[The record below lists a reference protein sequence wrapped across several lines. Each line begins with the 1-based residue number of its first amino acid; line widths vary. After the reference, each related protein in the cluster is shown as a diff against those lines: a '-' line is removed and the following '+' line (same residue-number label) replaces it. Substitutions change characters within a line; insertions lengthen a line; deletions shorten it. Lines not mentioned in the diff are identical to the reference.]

1 MLNGVPPTT
10 ADGPVTMEQIGAMA
24 ARRLVSDL
32 QRSLPRVAARM
43 LRWRPLDTLAG
54 NGLAARS
61 FPVLWFPYWLASAEA
76 RATDLGFQTDVACSS
91 LSGYCYV
98 RLIDDVADGDHPDAV
113 RKLLPAA
120 GYFAARFQAEY
131 AKYFAHDH
139 PFWAT
144 FHDAWQRQAD
154 AAAAD
159 ANLVDVTRE
168 QFDTITARKCDAAEI
183 PIAAAGLRYALP
195 GSAIADWQSFASATA
210 AVHQMMND
218 VLGWRSDLQHGIG
231 TFVLSTFR
239 RSRRVDETPE
249 AWFRREGLAWATH
262 TVADLFAEAEEKA
275 SPLGGGDPAAWL
287 VQRRDAWRADVEAEA
302 ARLDAAA
309 TSRDA
314 PMRSASVAAEGN
326 IS

>member
-1 MLNGVPPTT
+1 MLNGLPPVT
-10 ADGPVTMEQIGAMA
+10 ADGPVSMQQIGAMA

-32 QRSLPRVAARM
+32 QRFLPRVAAGV

-54 NGLAARS
+54 HGLASRS
-61 FPVLWFPYWLASAEA
+61 FPVLWFPYWLAPAEA
-76 RATDLGFQTDVACSS
+76 RATDLSFQTDVACSS
-91 LSGYCYV
+91 LSGYCYI

-120 GYFAARFQAEY
+120 GYFAARFQIEY
-131 AKYFAHDH
+131 AKYFVHDH

-168 QFDTITARKCDAAEI
+168 QFDTVTARKCDAAEI

-239 RSRRVDETPE
+239 RSRRVDETPD
-249 AWFRREGLAWATH
+249 AWFRREGFAWATH

-275 SPLGGGDPAAWL
+275 LPLGSGEATEWL
-287 VQRRDAWRADVEAEA
+287 AQRRDAWRADLEAEV

-309 TSRDA
+309 VSRDTPRRLA
-314 PMRSASVAAEGN
+314 AAAAAETV
-326 IS
+326 S